1 MKTNI
6 NFLSL
11 LNGALATD
19 LIIISLALAGYLN
32 GNALM
37 TWYKKFGLGAVI
49 ADVLILVIGF
59 IIAFY
64 IYNYFFKTYNIFYF
78 ILLLILL
85 QMTHDIIFGLLIN
98 NYKGNSQFINVFK
111 LYAKEVGYKIL
122 IFDALMFI
130 STVLIEKY
138 LSSMSK
144 TFNIITLI
152 VLVYITPYLIFSI

>member
-1 MKTNI
+1 MKSTI
-6 NFLSL
+6 HFLSL
-11 LNGALATD
+11 LNAALATD

-37 TWYKKFGLGAVI
+37 TWYKQFGLGAVI
-49 ADVLILVIGF
+49 ADVLILMIGF

-64 IYNYFFKTYNIFYF
+64 IYNYFFKTYNIFLF
-78 ILLLILL
+78 IFVLILL
-85 QMTHDIIFGLLIN
+85 QIIHDIIFGLLIN
-98 NYKGNSQFINVFK
+98 NYKGNSPILNVFK

-122 IFDALMFI
+122 VFDALMLI

-144 TFNIITLI
+144 TFNVILLI
-152 VLVYITPYLIFSI
+152 VLVYITPYLIFSL

>member
-1 MKTNI
+1 MKI

-11 LNGALATD
+11 LNAALATD
-19 LIIISLALAGYLN
+19 LIVVSLALAGYLN
-32 GNALM
+32 SKSLM
-37 TWYKKFGLGAVI
+37 IWYKKFGLGAVI

-78 ILLLILL
+78 IMIIILV
-85 QMTHDIIFGLLIN
+85 QITHDSLFGLFIN
-98 NYKGNSQFINVFK
+98 NYKGNSPILNVFK

-122 IFDALMFI
+122 IVDALMLI

>member
-1 MKTNI
+1 MKI
-6 NFLSL
+6 NFISL

-19 LIIISLALAGYLN
+19 LIVISLALAGYLN
-32 GNALM
+32 SNSLM
-37 TWYKKFGLGAVI
+37 IWYKRFGLGAVI

-78 ILLLILL
+78 ILILILV
-85 QMTHDIIFGLLIN
+85 QITHDVLFALFIN
-98 NYKGNSQFINVFK
+98 NYKGNSPFINVFK

-122 IFDALMFI
+122 IVDALMLI

-152 VLVYITPYLIFSI
+152 ILVYITPYLIFSI